1 MHYYRSGCAGDNLN
15 LPVVGSIMRT
25 CGAFFI
31 RRSIKSSPDAALY
44 KCTLDTYLS
53 TLLSHGA
60 PLEYFIE
67 GGRARDGRI
76 ATPKLGLL
84 TSTVDTALAGEAKG
98 AGTP

>member
-1 MHYYRSGCAGDNLN
+1 
-15 LPVVGSIMRT
+15 MRT

-44 KCTLDTYLS
+44 KRTLDMYLS

-84 TSTVDTALAGEAKG
+84 TSTVDTALSDEAKG
-98 AGTP
+98 VDLFGNPGSAMPVNPSVKIARLL

>member
-1 MHYYRSGCAGDNLN
+1 MSNFAAGDNLN

-31 RRSIKSSPDAALY
+31 RRSIKSCPDAALY
-44 KCTLDTYLS
+44 KRTLDTYLS
-53 TLLSHGA
+53 TLLAHGA

-84 TSTVDTALAGEAKG
+84 TSTVDTALADAAKG
-98 AGTP
+98 AACAS